1 MILLEGMP
9 SAIVNSIHTYPEQ
22 WLIGGIVFLVAVWV
36 TGILKIVKNNK
47 KAKRRNNLDS
57 LS

>member
-1 MILLEGMP
+1 MIVLESMP

-22 WLIGGIVFLVAVWV
+22 WLIGGIVFLAAVWV
-36 TGILKIVKNNK
+36 IGIMKIIKNNK
-47 KAKRRNNLDS
+47 NAKKRSDLDK

>member
-1 MILLEGMP
+1 MIVLESMP
-9 SAIVNSIHTYPEQ
+9 SAIINSIHTYPEQ

-36 TGILKIVKNNK
+36 TGIMKIIKNNK
-47 KAKRRNNLDS
+47 KAKRRKNLDS

>member
-1 MILLEGMP
+1 MIVLEGMP

-22 WLIGGIVFLVAVWV
+22 WLIGGIVFLVTVWV
-36 TGILKIVKNNK
+36 IGIMKIIKNNK
-47 KAKRRNNLDS
+47 SSKRRRDLDK

>member
-1 MILLEGMP
+1 MIVLESMP

-22 WLIGGIVFLVAVWV
+22 WLIGGIVFLAAVWV
-36 TGILKIVKNNK
+36 VGIMKIIKNNRN
-47 KAKRRNNLDS
+47 AKRRSDLDK

>member
-1 MILLEGMP
+1 MIVLEDMP

-22 WLIGGIVFLVAVWV
+22 WLIGGILFLAVVWV
-36 TGILKIVKNNK
+36 VGIMKIIKNNRN
-47 KAKRRNNLDS
+47 AKRRNDLDK

>member
-1 MILLEGMP
+1 MIVLESMP
-9 SAIVNSIHTYPEQ
+9 SAILNSIHTYPEQ

-36 TGILKIVKNNK
+36 IGIRKIIKNNK
-47 KAKRRNNLDS
+47 RAKRRRDLDK

>member
-1 MILLEGMP
+1 MLVLEGMP
-9 SAIVNSIHTYPEQ
+9 SAIINSIHTYPEQ

-47 KAKRRNNLDS
+47 KAKRRKDLDR
-57 LS
+57 L

>member
-1 MILLEGMP
+1 MIVLESMP

-22 WLIGGIVFLVAVWV
+22 WLIGGIVFLATVWV
-36 TGILKIVKNNK
+36 VGIMKIVKNNK
-47 KAKRRNNLDS
+47 NAKRKSDLDK

>member
-1 MILLEGMP
+1 MIVLEGMP

-22 WLIGGIVFLVAVWV
+22 WLIGGIVFLAAVWAV
-36 TGILKIVKNNK
+36 GIMKIVKNNK
-47 KAKRRNNLDS
+47 SAKRRNDLDK